1 MQEII
6 NLIKRKKISSLITKG
21 IINRR
26 KKCRKNNIDLMKK
39 YSTQIISGMKVVNT
53 KMLEKT
59 MKNKEKIKNN

>member
-1 MQEII
+1 
-6 NLIKRKKISSLITKG
+6 
-21 IINRR
+21 
-26 KKCRKNNIDLMKK
+26 MKK